1 MNSPGMAT
9 AGDPVTLA
17 AADGVLEILFDRPP
31 VNAIDANTSR
41 RLGQVF
47 AAFRDDPDLRVAIV
61 TAPGDRIFS
70 AGWDLKAASA
80 MGPAETAALD
90 IGPGGFAGLTRMF
103 DLNKPVI
110 AAVNGRAIG
119 GGVELAL
126 ACDLIV
132 MAEDA
137 DFSLPEAA
145 RGVVADAGGLQRLP
159 RRLPYHVAMDLL
171 LTGRR
176 MPAREAFHFGLANA
190 VVPRAR
196 LMDKARE
203 YARAI
208 ADGAPL
214 SIEAT
219 KEVVRETAHLS
230 IQETFEATQARR
242 LPAHARLY
250 ASEDMREGPRAFA
263 EKRKPNWK
271 GR

>member
-1 MNSPGMAT
+1 MSKPDIVKLT
-9 AGDPVTLA
+9 T
-17 AADGVLEILFDRPP
+17 ADGILEILFDRPP
-31 VNAIDANTSR
+31 VNAIDADTSR

-47 AAFRDDPDLRVAIV
+47 AAFRDDPALRVAIV
-61 TAPGDRIFS
+61 TAPGDKIFS

-90 IGPGGFAGLTRMF
+90 IGPGGFAGITRMF

-132 MAEDA
+132 MAEGA

-176 MPAREAFHFGLANA
+176 MFAAEALHYGLANA
-190 VVPRAR
+190 VVPRAQ

-203 YARAI
+203 IARVI
-208 ADGAPL
+208 AEGAPL

-219 KEVVRETAHLS
+219 KEVIRETEHLS
-230 IQETFEATQARR
+230 VRQTFAVTQARS

-250 ASEDMREGPRAFA
+250 ASEDLKEGPRAFA

>member
-1 MNSPGMAT
+1 MSTPNIVKLT
-9 AGDPVTLA
+9 R
-17 AADGVLEILFDRPP
+17 DGGILEILFDRPP

-47 AAFRDDPDLRVAIV
+47 AAFRDDAALRVAIV
-61 TAPGDRIFS
+61 TAPGDKIFS

-90 IGPGGFAGLTRMF
+90 IGPGGFAGITRMF

-132 MAEDA
+132 MAEGA
-137 DFSLPEAA
+137 DISLPEAE

-176 MPAREAFHFGLANA
+176 MYAAEALHFGLANA
-190 VVPRAR
+190 VVPRAQ

-203 YARAI
+203 IARVI
-208 ADGAPL
+208 ANGAPL

-219 KEVVRETAHLS
+219 KEVIRETEHLS
-230 IQETFEATQARR
+230 VQQTFAVTQARS

-250 ASEDMREGPRAFA
+250 ASEDLKEGPRAFA

>member
-1 MNSPGMAT
+1 MSDTKT
-9 AGDPVTLA
+9 AARDPVTLT
-17 AADGVLEILFDRPP
+17 AADGILEILFDRPP
-31 VNAIDANTSR
+31 VNAINADTSR

-47 AAFRDDPDLRVAIV
+47 AAFRDDPTLRVAIV

-90 IGPGGFAGLTRMF
+90 IGPGGFAGITRMF

-132 MAEDA
+132 MAEGA

-176 MPAREAFHFGLANA
+176 MPAGCAPVRP
-190 VVPRAR
+190 PRSCGRTSPCAWR
-196 LMDKARE
+196 GRT
-203 YARAI
+203 
-208 ADGAPL
+208 
-214 SIEAT
+214 SCSST
-219 KEVVRETAHLS
+219 S
-230 IQETFEATQARR
+230 ARR
-242 LPAHARLY
+242 ACR
-250 ASEDMREGPRAFA
+250 R
-263 EKRKPNWK
+263 
-271 GR
+271 